1 MAECRVHGA
10 GGLRLT
16 ITLAH
21 WLTSRLTSLVR
32 GLNDAPKIVAI
43 GAFGLVPNGSD
54 PGWLVGAVAAA
65 MTIGGV
71 GAGRRVARSLGAR
84 VVRMDRAEG
93 FRANLATAALVGLG
107 RTWDCQCP
115 PRTSRRAPSLEW
127 RAGVLA
133 A

>member
-1 MAECRVHGA
+1 VPGSWRGRPA
-10 GGLRLT
+10 LT

-21 WLTSRLTSLVR
+21 WLTSGLTSLVR
-32 GLNDAPKIVAI
+32 GLNDTPKIVAL
-43 GAFGLVPNGSD
+43 GAFGLVPTSSD
-54 PGWLVGAVAAA
+54 PRWLVGAVAAA
-65 MTIGGV
+65 MALGGV
-71 GAGRRVARSLGAR
+71 VAGMRVARSLGER
-84 VVRMDRAEG
+84 VVPMDHAEG

-115 PRTSRRAPSLEW
+115 PRTSRRAPSPEW